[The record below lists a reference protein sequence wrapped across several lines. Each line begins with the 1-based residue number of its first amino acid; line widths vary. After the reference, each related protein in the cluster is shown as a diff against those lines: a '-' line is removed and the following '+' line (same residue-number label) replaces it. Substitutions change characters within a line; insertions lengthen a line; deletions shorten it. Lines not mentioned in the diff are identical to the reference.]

1 MIKMKTTKFRNPNTI
16 PTQVLV
22 YMAWRNLTNKKL
34 RAFLTVFGITIGI
47 GAIFFLLSFGLGLQQ
62 LVTSQVLGN
71 QSIKAVDVFTPNS
84 KVLSINEQTL
94 QKIRGLPHVVRVGSS
109 YLYNGNLNRSGSS
122 VNALVYGMDNN
133 YLALTTLNLKSGRRF
148 EPKDTNVMII
158 NTTAL
163 QAIGLD
169 TSEKSLGQKVKM
181 TIQLNKTSA
190 TNDSITADFTIIGI
204 AESGNGSELFVP
216 NHVFQVAGVST
227 YKDIKL
233 EADSNG
239 SVGTLRRQIETL
251 GYQTNSP
258 LDTIDQI
265 NQIFDF
271 FNTVLAG
278 FGSVGMVVAVLG
290 MFNTLT
296 ISLLERTKEIG
307 LMLAMGSRNRDIRRL
322 FIFEA
327 AMLSLGGAIIGIVLA
342 IVLGWIVNFILNNM
356 AHGRSVVDSFSLF
369 ATPWWLILGSI
380 VFMLL
385 VGLAVVYLPAR
396 RAARI
401 NPIDALRRE

>member
-1 MIKMKTTKFRNPNTI
+1 MNPKKFRNPNTI
-16 PTQVLV
+16 PTQVLI
-22 YMAWRNLTNKKL
+22 YMAWRNLISKKL
-34 RAFLTVFGITIGI
+34 RAFLTIFGITIGI

-84 KVLSINEQTL
+84 KVLSINDTTAE
-94 QKIRGLPHVVRVGSS
+94 KIRNLPHVVRVGTS
-109 YLYNGNLNRSGSS
+109 YLFDGNLNRSGSS
-122 VNALVYGMDNN
+122 VNALVYGMDSN
-133 YLALTTLNLKSGRRF
+133 YLDLTTMNLKSGRSF

-158 NTTAL
+158 NTRAL
-163 QAIGLD
+163 QAVGMD
-169 TSEKSLGQKVKM
+169 TGVKSLGEKIRL
-181 TIQLNKTSA
+181 TIQLNKASERTEQIS
-190 TNDSITADFTIIGI
+190 TDFTIVGI
-204 AESGNGSELFVP
+204 AESGNGSEIFVP
-216 NHVFQVAGVST
+216 NHVFQVAGVTT
-227 YKDIKL
+227 YKDLKL

-239 SVGTLRRQIETL
+239 SVANLRKQIETL

-307 LMLAMGSRNRDIRRL
+307 LMLAMGSRNSDIRKL
-322 FIFEA
+322 FIMEA
-327 AMLSLGGAIIGIVLA
+327 AMLSLIGAVVGIVLA
-342 IVLGWIVNFILNNM
+342 IVLGWIVNFVLNNM
-356 AHGRSVVDSFSLF
+356 AKGRSVVDSFSLF

-380 VFMLL
+380 AFMLL